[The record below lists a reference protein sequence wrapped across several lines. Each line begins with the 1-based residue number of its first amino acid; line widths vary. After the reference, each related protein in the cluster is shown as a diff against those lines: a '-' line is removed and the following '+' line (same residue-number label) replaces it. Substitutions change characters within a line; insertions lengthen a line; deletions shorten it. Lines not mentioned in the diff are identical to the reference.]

1 MLNHLSIPRILL
13 LTNDV
18 ASTHSVRQ
26 AIRRAGL
33 TVTLDPISSREEF
46 LSRCRPGAVDL
57 ILAAATGFDGMAIS
71 EILERARTADHL
83 LPVVLLGRDAAEGQ
97 LLMNQREGETDF
109 VRTSQFDRLP
119 SILDR
124 ILRRQYEQRAQAEIR
139 GESDRAAEIL
149 RENQKL
155 ITLGRLAASISH
167 EINNPLESI
176 TNLLYLMEHERD
188 SAEKRREYLRL
199 AQRELNRVVQISKQ
213 TLTFSRETS
222 SPTRIYLAELIEEVL
237 VLYGRKLENKN
248 LHVRRQYESNESV
261 IVFPGEMRQVL
272 SNLIANAIEATQP
285 GGALTFRIRSTRNW
299 SDHGVHGVRLS
310 VADNGQGMSAEVRTR
325 LGEPFFTTKGQHGTG
340 LGLWVTRSILNRYG
354 GNLQLRSSVAPERH
368 GTVFSMFL
376 PTNMRPQ
383 AVAPREPGASTPGS
397 PFLVQRRNASR
408 SNVYQPDHYQDEKE
422 VNERQASRRASRG

>member
-26 AIRRAGL
+26 VIRRAGL
-33 TVTLDPISSREEF
+33 TVTLDTVSNREEF
-46 LSRCRPGAVDL
+46 LSRCCAGAVDL
-57 ILAAATGFDGMAIS
+57 ILAASTGFDGMAIS
-71 EILERARTADHL
+71 DIQERARNADHTV
-83 LPVVLLGRDAAEGQ
+83 PVVLLGREIADGRFFTG
-97 LLMNQREGETDF
+97 QREGQMGTHF
-109 VRTSQFDRLP
+109 VRTSQFERLP
-119 SILDR
+119 SALDQL
-124 ILRRQYEQRAQAEIR
+124 LRRQQEQRAQAEIR
-139 GESDRAAEIL
+139 GTVDRAAEIL

-155 ITLGRLAASISH
+155 ITLGRLTASISH

-176 TNLLYLMEHERD
+176 TNLLYLLEKERD
-188 SAEKRREYLRL
+188 SAEKRQEYLQL

-222 SPTRIYLAELIEEVL
+222 APVRVHLAELIEEVL
-237 VLYGRKLENKN
+237 VLYARKLANKN
-248 LHVRRQYESNESV
+248 LHVRRQYESNEPV
-261 IVFPGEMRQVL
+261 VLFPGEMRQVL

-285 GGALTFRIRSTRNW
+285 AGTLTFRIRSTRNW
-299 SDHGVHGVRLS
+299 SDQGVHGVRLS

-340 LGLWVTRSILNRYG
+340 LGLWVTRSILRRYG
-354 GNLQLRSSVAPERH
+354 GNLQLRSSVAPHRH

-383 AVAPREPGASTPGS
+383 VVVPRTAGTSTSGA
-397 PFLVQRRNASR
+397 PFLVPPRQALPSDA
-408 SNVYQPDHYQDEKE
+408 PLQDEIE
-422 VNERQASRRASRG
+422 IGESRFSQRASGE